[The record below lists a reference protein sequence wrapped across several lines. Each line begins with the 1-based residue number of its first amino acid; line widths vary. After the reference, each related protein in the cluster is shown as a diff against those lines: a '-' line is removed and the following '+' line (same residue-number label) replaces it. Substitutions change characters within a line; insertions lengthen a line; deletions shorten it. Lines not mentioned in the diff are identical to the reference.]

1 MMTEAQDEPLPAGSA
16 PIVPLP
22 RAGVSALGIA
32 VGGAIAAA
40 LLFVAL
46 ESRRQQAGGP
56 AEMRAPATST
66 IESPP
71 PLSIP
76 ELAPAREPPA
86 IATVQPASVPVAPQS
101 YRPAPTISYAP
112 PPSTSSTYAAPP
124 APVALNMPSPSRPDD
139 KSSALV
145 LDTGSAE
152 SGRPTATSANS
163 AGGQSDAAGDDQAA
177 RATLIRNR
185 SGLVPQGTLIPAVL
199 ETPIDS
205 SRAGLAR
212 ALVARDVRGFDGS
225 RVLIPRGSRLIGEA
239 KGDIQAGQNRV
250 LVTWTRLIRPDGVA
264 IRIGSP
270 GADNLG
276 GAGLRGQVNN
286 FFFERFANAVLQ
298 SALQIGINRASRPRD
313 GVFVGI
319 PGQVGGAV
327 GQTPLFNVPAGPT
340 VKVRQGAEIAIFVAR
355 DLDFG
360 GIGVR

>member
-1 MMTEAQDEPLPAGSA
+1 MSTEQQEQPLPAGSA

-22 RAGVSALGIA
+22 RAGVSAMGIA
-32 VGGAIAAA
+32 AGGAIAAA

-46 ESRRQQAGGP
+46 ESRRQQAGESGGT
-56 AEMRAPATST
+56 RAPATSN

-76 ELAPAREPPA
+76 ELAPVREAPPV
-86 IATVQPASVPVAPQS
+86 ATVQPVPARGAAQS
-101 YRPAPTISYAP
+101 YRPAPTFGYASP
-112 PPSTSSTYAAPP
+112 TPTPSTYAAPP
-124 APVALNMPSPSRPDD
+124 PPVPLSVASPSRGDD
-139 KSSALV
+139 KGSALV

-152 SGRPTATSANS
+152 SALPTSTTPNA
-163 AGGQSDAAGDDQAA
+163 AGGQSDTAGDDQAA

-239 KGDIQAGQNRV
+239 KGDIQAGQSRV

-360 GIGVR
+360 GIGAR

>member
-1 MMTEAQDEPLPAGSA
+1 MTSEPGEAGLPAGSM
-16 PIVPLP
+16 PVVGLP
-22 RAGVSALGIA
+22 RARVSAVGIA
-32 VGGAIAAA
+32 LGGSVGAL

-46 ESRRQQAGGP
+46 EHRRQA
-56 AEMRAPATST
+56 ATEEDRAPVPPTSM

-71 PLSIP
+71 PLTIPGSITTDDGSAVAKLQAA
-76 ELAPAREPPA
+76 EVSAPSQFA
-86 IATVQPASVPVAPQS
+86 
-101 YRPAPTISYAP
+101 RPAQPFSASAQTPGSA
-112 PPSTSSTYAAPP
+112 TGAEAP
-124 APVALNMPSPSRPDD
+124 APVPFTSPA
-139 KSSALV
+139 SSAQSDNGSPLV
-145 LDTGSAE
+145 LDMGSVE
-152 SGRPTATSANS
+152 
-163 AGGQSDAAGDDQAA
+163 GGQAGPAPASSSSGPTDAPGDSQPA

-185 SGLVPQGTLIPAVL
+185 AGLVPQGTLIPAVL

-239 KGDIQAGQNRV
+239 KGDVQAGQSRV

-264 IRIGSP
+264 IRIASP

-286 FFFERFANAVLQ
+286 FFLERFANAVLQ

-319 PGQVGGAV
+319 PGQLGAAV
-327 GQTPLFNVPAGPT
+327 GQTPIFDVPSGPT

-360 GIGVR
+360 AIGNQ